1 MDVAGN
7 IGTGDNGTC
16 EATNDVMGVNEGEA
30 SNGVSSQAPNGDERG
45 RDGVSAVEG
54 GNNDAD
60 KDGGGATTLISP
72 TICLGGDRQRYWDNC

>member
-60 KDGGGATTLISP
+60 KDGGGATTLIPP
-72 TICLGGDRQRYWDNC
+72 TICLGGDCQRYWDDC